1 MSEESY
7 FESKTEESK
16 SAEMSCQI
24 TAASNGEGHGMNQ
37 SLRAMMLMGFGD
49 IFSMNKAGA
58 VLHSGMQ
65 ISMQAKQNSS
75 KTTSKRKGKR
85 VNMALGFSDLSEGD
99 DDDGDDGDDGDEEE
113 NDMDNNSEW
122 KQKAK

>member
-1 MSEESY
+1 MP
-7 FESKTEESK
+7 
-16 SAEMSCQI
+16 
-24 TAASNGEGHGMNQ
+24 GEGHVNQ
-37 SLRAMMLMGFGD
+37 SLQAMMLMGFGD

-65 ISMQAKQNSS
+65 INMQAKQNSS
-75 KTTSKRKGKR
+75 KTTSKERKK
-85 VNMALGFSDLSEGD
+85 VNMALGFSDFDLSEGGDD
-99 DDDGDDGDDGDEEE
+99 DDDGDEED

>member
-7 FESKTEESK
+7 FESKTEESN

-37 SLRAMMLMGFGD
+37 SLQAMMLMGCGD

-65 ISMQAKQNSS
+65 INMQAKQNSS
-75 KTTSKRKGKR
+75 KTTSKRRGKK
-85 VNMALGFSDLSEGD
+85 VNMALGFSDFDLSEGD
-99 DDDGDDGDDGDEEE
+99 DDDDDDGDEED
-113 NDMDNNSEW
+113 NDMDNNSE
-122 KQKAK
+122 